1 MWMNLNPAMLAWIP
15 RIKQAGFR
23 LGILSN
29 MGDGVLDY
37 MRPRFPWLAQF
48 DHLTWSCELGVVKP
62 DPAIYLHTVKK
73 LNVSP
78 DRALFIDNLQK
89 NIVGA
94 EAVGLHAALF
104 ENPEQLQSDW
114 PARFPPYPASKQP
127 VEPLPHPKP
136 GYSGPDAGLYPC
148 QGQTDLLHDLQ
159 VETLQCGHV
168 GGCVGEQADLAD
180 VQIGKDLAADA
191 HLAQNPLVP
200 IRPRCSPLRCKKRRW
215 GSQLRSI
222 SKPLLVLCR

>member
-1 MWMNLNPAMLAWIP
+1 MDLEAVIFDYGEVLSGPPDPQAHRNLLNIAGVPEEAFEKAYWAHRLDYDADILNGQTYWQTVARDTGVLFTAQQIGQLLEQDAIMWMNLNPAMLAWIP

-37 MRPRFPWLAQF
+37 LRPRFSWLAQF

-89 NIVGA
+89 NIAGA
-94 EAVGLHAALF
+94 EAIGLNAALF
-104 ENPEQLQSDW
+104 ENPEQLQRDL
-114 PARFPPYPASKQP
+114 ARRGF
-127 VEPLPHPKP
+127 PLPPLAP
-136 GYSGPDAGLYPC
+136 N
-148 QGQTDLLHDLQ
+148 
-159 VETLQCGHV
+159 
-168 GGCVGEQADLAD
+168 GG
-180 VQIGKDLAADA
+180 
-191 HLAQNPLVP
+191 
-200 IRPRCSPLRCKKRRW
+200 
-215 GSQLRSI
+215 
-222 SKPLLVLCR
+222 

>member
-1 MWMNLNPAMLAWIP
+1 MDLEAVIFDYGEVLSGPPDPQAHRNLLNIAGVPEKAFEKAYWAHRLDYDADILNGQTYWQTVARDTGVLFTAQQIGQLLEQDAIMWMNLNPAMLAWIP

-37 MRPRFPWLAQF
+37 LRPRFSWLAQF

-89 NIVGA
+89 NIAGA
-94 EAVGLHAALF
+94 EAIGLNAALF
-104 ENPEQLQSDW
+104 ENPEQLQRDL
-114 PARFPPYPASKQP
+114 ARRGF
-127 VEPLPHPKP
+127 PLPPLAP
-136 GYSGPDAGLYPC
+136 N
-148 QGQTDLLHDLQ
+148 
-159 VETLQCGHV
+159 
-168 GGCVGEQADLAD
+168 GG
-180 VQIGKDLAADA
+180 
-191 HLAQNPLVP
+191 
-200 IRPRCSPLRCKKRRW
+200 
-215 GSQLRSI
+215 
-222 SKPLLVLCR
+222 

>member
-1 MWMNLNPAMLAWIP
+1 MDLEAVIFDYGEVLSGPPDPQAHRNLLSIAGVKEEAFEKAYWAHRLDYDADILNGQTYWQTVARDNGVHFTAEQVSQLLEQDAIMWMNLNPAMLAWIP
-15 RIKQAGFR
+15 EIKQAGFR

-94 EAVGLHAALF
+94 EAIGLHAALF
-104 ENPEQLQSDW
+104 ENPEQLQNDL
-114 PARFPPYPASKQP
+114 ARRGF
-127 VEPLPHPKP
+127 PLPPLE
-136 GYSGPDAGLYPC
+136 SN
-148 QGQTDLLHDLQ
+148 
-159 VETLQCGHV
+159 
-168 GGCVGEQADLAD
+168 GG
-180 VQIGKDLAADA
+180 
-191 HLAQNPLVP
+191 
-200 IRPRCSPLRCKKRRW
+200 
-215 GSQLRSI
+215 
-222 SKPLLVLCR
+222 

>member
-1 MWMNLNPAMLAWIP
+1 MDLEAVIFDYGEVLSGPPDPQAHRNLLNIAGVEEEPFEKAYWAHRLDYDADILNGQTYWQTVARDTGVHFTAQQISQLLEQDAIMWMNLNPAMLAWIP
-15 RIKQAGFR
+15 KIKQAGFR

-94 EAVGLHAALF
+94 EAIGLHAALF
-104 ENPEQLQSDW
+104 ENPEQLQ
-114 PARFPPYPASKQP
+114 
-127 VEPLPHPKP
+127 
-136 GYSGPDAGLYPC
+136 
-148 QGQTDLLHDLQ
+148 
-159 VETLQCGHV
+159 
-168 GGCVGEQADLAD
+168 ADLARR
-180 VQIGKDLAADA
+180 GFPLPPLA
-191 HLAQNPLVP
+191 
-200 IRPRCSPLRCKKRRW
+200 
-215 GSQLRSI
+215 
-222 SKPLLVLCR
+222 

>member
-1 MWMNLNPAMLAWIP
+1 LLEQDALMWMNLNPAMLAWIP

-29 MGDGVLDY
+29 MGYGVLDY
-37 MRPRFPWLAQF
+37 LRSRFPWLAQF

-94 EAVGLHAALF
+94 EAIGLHAALF
-104 ENPEQLQSDW
+104 ENPQQLQNDL
-114 PARFPPYPASKQP
+114 ARRGF
-127 VEPLPHPKP
+127 PLP
-136 GYSGPDAGLYPC
+136 
-148 QGQTDLLHDLQ
+148 LL
-159 VETLQCGHV
+159 E
-168 GGCVGEQADLAD
+168 
-180 VQIGKDLAADA
+180 A
-191 HLAQNPLVP
+191 HTT
-200 IRPRCSPLRCKKRRW
+200 
-215 GSQLRSI
+215 
-222 SKPLLVLCR
+222 